1 VATTEREAHKIMAF
15 NQGDTSTPNLHI
27 NSTSYTQIN
36 PGPYI
41 GIIKSNDDPSRM
53 GTLKVAI
60 PSLSNTNNPS
70 TDQLY
75 IVKYLPHF
83 YGIKST
89 NGVDA
94 TDITKYDSSQHSYGM
109 WMNPPDIDTRVMVI
123 FVEGNVSEGYWI
135 GCVPEPYM
143 NNMIPGIAADKTYD
157 EVQANE
163 LSGTPSQTGG
173 FNRIRDYGT
182 DVLPTG
188 EANRGDF
195 ASASALGID
204 KLKKPM
210 HPFADI
216 LRKQGLTQDTVRGTT
231 TSTVRRESPS
241 SVFGISTPGRVN
253 QRSKGKKTPVGPSDK
268 KEIKQLARGPG
279 HTFVLD
285 DGDVDGN
292 NQLVRLRSASGH
304 QLLMNDTAGVVYL
317 ANADGS
323 VWMEFSKSGMVDI
336 YAQLGYN
343 IRSGGNINFH
353 AEGDINMY
361 ANNNIKIKANEKTGR
376 LSLDADVLRGIGRS
390 AVQLDS
396 DEGILTLRAKHSLL
410 TQSVQGNQIHQ
421 AAGRVDLVGD
431 QIHFNSI
438 GKTDLVPGLTR
449 TSFAQPTGTGTQTV
463 GHQDVTPRF
472 IGEMH
477 KIDRELTGLTGMRV
491 PTHEPYWGHLDRTP
505 IFSSVGGAS
514 TATGTVGALE
524 NANRNSNLFSIRFA
538 QAEADLNA
546 EIEKNITTPINS
558 IANIFKADYSK
569 KIGLPDSI
577 TGVFND
583 YKSLGKGEMELFNRL
598 VESTGVTNTGNIRQ
612 VLATSSGIIY
622 AKGTEA
628 AVSVIDKA
636 TKGALGKAQTVI
648 KSAGSVLNTVNSA
661 IDSVNQVDTAI
672 KSVSKITETYTNVI
686 GSQVTQVTQVSD
698 VISNIGNKIAS
709 VARSIGDKF
718 KFKF

>member
-1 VATTEREAHKIMAF
+1 MSF
-15 NQGDTSTPNLHI
+15 NQGDTSTPNLNI
-27 NSTSYTQIN
+27 QNTSYTQIS

-41 GIIKSNDDPSRM
+41 GIIKVNNDPTRM
-53 GTLKVAI
+53 GTLKVSI
-60 PSLSNTNNPS
+60 PSLANTNNPS

-75 IVKYLPHF
+75 VVRYLPHF
-83 YGIKST
+83 YGVKST
-89 NGVDA
+89 DGVDG
-94 TDITKYDSSQHSYGM
+94 TDITKYDASQHSYGM
-109 WMNPPDIDTRVMVI
+109 WMNPPDIDTKVMVI
-123 FVEGNVSEGYWI
+123 FVEGNVANGYWF
-135 GCVPEPYM
+135 GCIPEPYM

-157 EVQANE
+157 EVQMNE
-163 LSGTPSQTGG
+163 LSSTPSQTGG
-173 FNRIRDYGT
+173 FERIRDYGT
-182 DVLPTG
+182 DILPTG

-195 ASASALGID
+195 GSASALGID

-231 TSTVRRESPS
+231 TSTVRREAPS

-285 DGDVDGN
+285 DGDVNGN

-323 VWMEFSKSGMVDI
+323 VWMEFSKSGMVDV

-361 ANNNIKIKANEKTGR
+361 ANNNIKIKANEKNGR

-396 DEGILTLRAKHSLL
+396 DEGILTLRSKHSLL

-472 IGEMH
+472 VGEMH
-477 KIDRELTGLTGMRV
+477 RIDRQLTGLTGMRV
-491 PTHEPYWGHLDRTP
+491 PTHEPFWGHLDISP
-505 IFSSVGGAS
+505 IFSSVGGSS

-546 EIEKNITTPINS
+546 EIEKNPTKTISS
-558 IANIFKADYSK
+558 IASIFKADYSK
-569 KIGLPDSI
+569 KIGLPESI

-583 YKSLGKGEMELFNRL
+583 YIPLGKSEMELFNRI
-598 VESTGVTNTGNIRQ
+598 VESAGITNTSNIQQ
-612 VLATSSGIIY
+612 VYATASGIIY
-622 AKGTEA
+622 AKGTDA
-628 AVSVIDKA
+628 AVSVINKA
-636 TKGALGKAQTVI
+636 TGGALNQANKVI
-648 KSAGSVLNTVNSA
+648 QSAGSILNTANRTL
-661 IDSVNQVDTAI
+661 DKVNQVNTTI
-672 KSVSKITETYTNVI
+672 QSVSKITETYTNVI
-686 GSQVTQVTQVSD
+686 GSQVTQVTQISN
-698 VISNIGNKIAS
+698 VISNIGTKIAS
-709 VARSIGDKF
+709 VAKSIGKTF
-718 KFKF
+718 GF

>member
-1 VATTEREAHKIMAF
+1 MAF
-15 NQGDTSTPNLHI
+15 NQGDTATPNLNI

-41 GIIKSNDDPSRM
+41 GVIKSNDDPSKM
-53 GTLKVAI
+53 GTLKVSI

-70 TDQLY
+70 SDQLY
-75 IVKYLPHF
+75 IVRYLPHF
-83 YGIKST
+83 YGVKST
-89 NGVDA
+89 AGVDA

-109 WMNPPDIDTRVMVI
+109 WMNPPDVDTRVMVI

-143 NNMIPGIAADKTYD
+143 NSMIPGIASDKTYD

-163 LSGTPSQTGG
+163 LSGTPNQTGG

-195 ASASALGID
+195 ASSSALGVD

-210 HPFADI
+210 HPFADV
-216 LRKQGLTQDTVRGTT
+216 LRKQGLTQDTVRGTS
-231 TSTVRRESPS
+231 TSSIRRESPS
-241 SVFGISTPGRVN
+241 SVFGISTPGRIN
-253 QRSKGKKTPVGPSDK
+253 KRSKGKKTQVGPSDK
-268 KEIKQLARGPG
+268 KEIKQLARESG

-285 DGDVDGN
+285 DGDAEGN

-317 ANADGS
+317 ANSDGS

-361 ANNNIKIKANEKTGR
+361 ANNNIKIKANEKKGR

-396 DEGILTLRAKHSLL
+396 DEGILTLRSKHSLL

-438 GKTDLVPGLTR
+438 GKSDLVPGLSR

-472 IGEMH
+472 VGELH
-477 KIDRELTGLTGMRV
+477 TIDRELTGLTGMRV

-505 IFSSVGGAS
+505 IFSSVGGSS
-514 TATGTVGALE
+514 TATGTAGALE
-524 NANRNSNLFSIRFA
+524 NSNRNSDLFSIRFA

-546 EIEKNITTPINS
+546 EIEKNVSGSINS

-569 KIGLPDSI
+569 RIGLPESI
-577 TGVFND
+577 SSSFND
-583 YKSLGKGEMELFNRL
+583 YKRLGKGEIELFNRL
-598 VESTGVTNTGNIRQ
+598 VDSTGVTNTSNIGQ

-622 AKGTEA
+622 AKGTDA
-628 AVSVIDKA
+628 AISVIDNA
-636 TKGALGKAQTVI
+636 TGGTLGKAQSVV
-648 KSAGSVLNTVNSA
+648 KSAGSVVNTVNST
-661 IDSVNQVDTAI
+661 IQSVNQVNTAI
-672 KSVSKITETYTNVI
+672 KSVNKITDTYTNVI
-686 GSQVTQVTQVSD
+686 GSQVTQVTQVSN
-698 VISNIGNKIAS
+698 VISNIGTTVAS
-709 VARSIGDKF
+709 VARSIGKIF
-718 KFKF
+718 RF